1 MAHSTVAKETSAFAV
16 GSMVSHVVA
25 AMVRG
30 KGATSLESQLG
41 GSCTWA
47 KLGVEDLAGGPGLGL
62 R

>member
-25 AMVRG
+25 MAWG
-30 KGATSLESQLG
+30 IGATSSESQLV